1 MGAAVFQVGPSSVRE
16 SVGMVKGVVLEHPL
30 EDEDEGLDD
39 DLVVLMLT
47 CVVILTA
54 DDIVV

>member
-1 MGAAVFQVGPSSVRE
+1 
-16 SVGMVKGVVLEHPL
+16 MVKGVVREHPL

-39 DLVVLMLT
+39 DLVVRMLT
-47 CVVILTA
+47 CVVTLTA